1 MNELDDL
8 LTPENCIFLFVDLQ
22 AGLAFATESIAR
34 QALVNNAVALAKA
47 AVAFSVPVIL
57 TTSATKVYS
66 GPVLDAVKDVLPD
79 TPVFERRSMN
89 AWEDDATRDAIA
101 NSGRRKLIF
110 CGMLTEACISFPVL
124 SSIRAGYEPYVVAD
138 ACGGSSPASHEAA
151 LSRMAHKGAQLTSW
165 LQVVLELQRDWTR
178 KETYA
183 PVRAIIEENGGGY
196 GIGLRY
202 ASHML
207 PKP

>member
-8 LTPENCIFLFVDLQ
+8 LTPENCLFVFVDLQ
-22 AGLAFATESIAR
+22 AGLAFATESISR
-34 QALVNNAVALAKA
+34 QSLINNAVALAKT
-47 AVAFSVPVIL
+47 AVAFSVPMIL

-66 GPVLDAVKDVLPD
+66 GPVLDAVKAVLPD

-89 AWEDDATRDAIA
+89 AWEDDATRDAVTKA
-101 NSGRRKLIF
+101 GRQKLIF

-124 SSIRAGYEPYVVAD
+124 SSIRAGYEPYVVTD
-138 ACGGSSPASHEAA
+138 ACGGSSPTSHEAA

-165 LQVVLELQRDWTR
+165 IQVVLELQRDWTR

-183 PVRAIIEENGGGY
+183 PVRAVIEENGGGY